1 MKKWHVTASR
11 ALFVAGMLVLSSPLS
26 ANQETCA
33 SANQE
38 LCALRC
44 GCGIEASVEFLYLK
58 PYVDDLDYV
67 WKSKEGIVNFG
78 TDTADGKGRYN
89 YVHLD
94 WEPAYRGSLL
104 MRDLWCGINMGA
116 SYTYLE
122 ASDSHS
128 TSAEGTEALFP
139 TISHGGFD
147 ISNINHARGKWGLTF
162 QTGDILLSY
171 DFCCEGGHRVT
182 PAVGATIVVLDQD
195 IKARYQSDLTGDEAL
210 YNWKSGYT
218 GYGLKAGADYNYKLT
233 ECFDLYAK
241 AYCSLVTG
249 DSDEDVKIARTL
261 NTSGPTDLTDLKL
274 KSHEC
279 LFVPGYQLAV
289 GVLFHECWCGI
300 DVGMRLGW
308 EFMAWHGVA
317 NPGRFTDDGIRI
329 GTGSSRSTTTLGF
342 QGLSAGLQARF

>member
-1 MKKWHVTASR
+1 MQEKNMKKWHVAASR

-33 SANQE
+33 R
-38 LCALRC
+38 RC
-44 GCGIEASVEFLYLK
+44 GCGFEGSVEFLYLK

-67 WKSKEGIVNFG
+67 WKSKEGITNLG
-78 TDTADGKGRYN
+78 TDIADGKGRYE
-89 YVHLD
+89 YIHLD
-94 WEPAYRGSLL
+94 WEPAVRGNLL
-104 MRDLWCGINMGA
+104 MHDVWCGINLGA
-116 SYTYLE
+116 SYTYLK
-122 ASDSHS
+122 ASDSDS
-128 TSAEGTEALFP
+128 TTTEEVEILFS

-147 ISNINHARGKWGLTF
+147 ISNISDAKGEWDLTF

-182 PAVGATIVVLDQD
+182 PAVGATVVVLDQE
-195 IKARYQSDLTGDEAL
+195 IKARYDSRLTGDVSR
-210 YNWKSGYT
+210 YDWNSGYT
-218 GYGLKAGADYNYKLT
+218 GFGLKAGFDYNYNLT
-233 ECFDLYAK
+233 DCFDLYAK

-249 DSDEDVKIARTL
+249 DSDEEVKIARAV
-261 NTSGPTDLTDLKL
+261 NTSALPIETDLKL
-274 KSHEC
+274 KSKEC

-289 GVLFHECWCGI
+289 GVLFHECWCGF
-300 DVGMRLGW
+300 DVGIRLGW

-317 NPGRFTDDGIRI
+317 NPGRFTEDGIRI